1 MKISPIFSSSE
12 IELTAIRSQGP
23 GGQNVN
29 KVSSAIQL
37 RFNIHLSSLA
47 EDVKEKLH
55 ALAGSR
61 VNQEGIL
68 VIKAQTCRNQEGN
81 KKQAILKLEELI
93 ASAMH
98 VPIQRRPTRPTLGSK
113 RRRIK
118 EKLIRSKVKSSRKK
132 SDED

>member
-1 MKISPIFSSSE
+1 MFSSKE

-37 RFNIHLSSLA
+37 RFNIHLSTLA
-47 EDVKEKLH
+47 EHIKQRLF
-55 ALAGSR
+55 ALAGTR
-61 VNQEGIL
+61 VNHEGVL

-81 KKQAILKLEELI
+81 RKQAIRKLEELI
-93 ASAMH
+93 ASALH

-113 RRRIK
+113 RRRIT
-118 EKLIRSKVKSSRKK
+118 EKLIRSEVKSARKK
-132 SDED
+132 YDET